1 MANAKPNARVDIAEL
16 CECVVVAFV
25 CLVVIVAAVTVVDV
39 AVVAAKFIFEISH
52 ATWHADSEQLSW
64 RSNGRTRPAKG
75 TNVFL
80 ITRPAISTV
89 RPA

>member
-25 CLVVIVAAVTVVDV
+25 CLVVIVAAFVAFL

-52 ATWHADSEQLSW
+52 ATWHADTEQLSW
-64 RSNGRTRPAKG
+64 RSNGRTPPAKG

-80 ITRPAISTV
+80 ITRPGISTV
-89 RPA
+89 CPA

>member
-25 CLVVIVAAVTVVDV
+25 CLVVIVAAFVSFL

-52 ATWHADSEQLSW
+52 ATWHADTEQLSW
-64 RSNGRTRPAKG
+64 RSNGRTPPAKG

-89 RPA
+89 CPA

>member
-25 CLVVIVAAVTVVDV
+25 CLVVIVAAFVAFL

-52 ATWHADSEQLSW
+52 ATWHADTEQLSW
-64 RSNGRTRPAKG
+64 RSNGRTPPAKG

-89 RPA
+89 CPA

>member
-25 CLVVIVAAVTVVDV
+25 CLVVIVAAVV
-39 AVVAAKFIFEISH
+39 AFLAVFAAKFIFEISH
-52 ATWHADSEQLSW
+52 ATWHADTEQLSW
-64 RSNGRTRPAKG
+64 RSNGRTPPAKG

-89 RPA
+89 CPA

>member
-16 CECVVVAFV
+16 CECAVVAFV
-25 CLVVIVAAVTVVDV
+25 CLVVIVAAFVAFL

-52 ATWHADSEQLSW
+52 ATWHADTEQLSW
-64 RSNGRTRPAKG
+64 RSNGRTPPAKG

-89 RPA
+89 CPA